1 MSEEGRVPES
11 EDDTRGELRLPVR
24 LGGEDGVHE
33 GEETGGVVIGLD
45 VNVEH
50 DVFVLGL
57 KEREQGRLWG
67 Y

>member
-1 MSEEGRVPES
+1 MPES

-33 GEETGGVVIGLD
+33 SEETGGVVIGLD

-57 KEREQGRLWG
+57 
-67 Y
+67 